1 MALPKVADAR
11 KLSDEELEQAIIA
24 VKRELFDL
32 RLKKATRQSVQ
43 PHQFVWDA
51 SRAGSTPWR
60 RREQQPPALP
70 ACPRARLSASIPAWL
85 RQRP

>member
-11 KLSDEELEQAIIA
+11 KLSNEELEQAIIA

-43 PHQFVWDA
+43 PHQFGHAKHHLGQLMTVEHERQLA
-51 SRAGSTPWR
+51 NSSNSNSAG
-60 RREQQPPALP
+60 EA
-70 ACPRARLSASIPAWL
+70 
-85 RQRP
+85 